1 MYDWKKSFIIFYC
14 VQFFVCRNVSLCA
27 LSAWVGVYCFRSK
40 IGSQSILYSIDIL
53 LLKMISIGRRPYTH
67 FIPSIQMKFVL
78 KENYSWIEIFHMI
91 IFCFARR
98 DDGNGNGI
106 ERWMIVEI
114 FSSFFFYIRYF
125 VILLLSGMPGNL
137 CDQTLW
143 HVTHCTCLYKFN
155 ILISLSADSIAPL
168 KRKTRER
175 ERKRRKSARFVFF
188 LFLFAVML

>member
-114 FSSFFFYIRYF
+114 FSSFFF
-125 VILLLSGMPGNL
+125 
-137 CDQTLW
+137 TLG
-143 HVTHCTCLYKFN
+143 
-155 ILISLSADSIAPL
+155 ISLFYCSLACRAICV
-168 KRKTRER
+168 TRLCGTWHTVL
-175 ERKRRKSARFVFF
+175 VFTNSTFWF
-188 LFLFAVML
+188 LCLPIQ